1 MTLTSIIIG
10 VVFVVISL
18 MIAGEV
24 GYRYHRNHVLKNAWR
39 SRRLF
44 DGWKYVDDV
53 APDKTGIVRDRPDSG
68 PVLMGMA
75 FLEKGI
81 FLKYK
86 SPFPSPFRHSF
97 ALFFPWQAIKEYR
110 PIKLPPMFY
119 VSNLIK
125 KEDAYFELALRK
137 TEMTL
142 ILPEKYLQEIASH
155 LPSMRLEF
163 F

>member
-1 MTLTSIIIG
+1 MTVMNIVIG
-10 VVFVVISL
+10 VVFVLVSL
-18 MIAGEV
+18 MIASEF
-24 GYRYHRNHVLKNAWR
+24 GYRYHRNHVLKNTWQA
-39 SRRLF
+39 RRMF
-44 DGWKYVDDV
+44 DGWKYDGDCVTNLV
-53 APDKTGIVRDRPDSG
+53 GIVRDNPDSG
-68 PVLMGMA
+68 PILMAMA

-97 ALFFPWQAIKEYR
+97 ALFIPWQAIRQYR
-110 PIKLPPMFY
+110 SIKLPPTFF
-119 VSNLIK
+119 VSNFIK
-125 KEDAYFELALRK
+125 KEDAYYELSLRK

-142 ILPEKYLQEIASH
+142 ILPEKYVKEIQSH